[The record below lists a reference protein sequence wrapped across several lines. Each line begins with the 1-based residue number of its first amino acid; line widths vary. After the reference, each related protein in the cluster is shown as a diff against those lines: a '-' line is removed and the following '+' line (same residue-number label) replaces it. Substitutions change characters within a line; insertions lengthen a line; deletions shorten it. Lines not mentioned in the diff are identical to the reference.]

1 MKTLNVL
8 GLISFPLLFLFA
20 GLGMLWLLPVD
31 TAPNFFEQWRINAD
45 RWVEAHIILLI
56 GTMFMIPS
64 SIAVRSQINDRLKSN
79 IATIMVVIVA
89 LTVPLLVGQYAIDF
103 VNPYLANAGADGA
116 NIYNSMQDDVLITTL
131 FYGIPNLVFL
141 ALIILSFIWLLDSNV
156 ARSYKILLTINLV
169 LVLVGNLIHPMFQR
183 TMILCV
189 SITLLPF
196 LIDSLKLTS
205 EWKF

>member
-1 MKTLNVL
+1 ML
-8 GLISFPLLFLFA
+8 GLISFPLLFLFS
-20 GLGMLWLLPVD
+20 GIGMLWLLPVD
-31 TAPNFFEQWRINAD
+31 TAPNFFEQWRINAG
-45 RWVEAHIILLI
+45 RWNEAHIILLI

-64 SIAVRSQINDRLKSN
+64 SIAIRSKINDRLKSN
-79 IATIMVVIVA
+79 IATLLVITVV
-89 LTVPLLVGQYAIDF
+89 LTVPLLIGQYAIDF
-103 VNPYLANAGADGA
+103 VNPHLANAGADGA

-141 ALIILSFIWLLDSNV
+141 ALITLSFIWLLDSNV
-156 ARSYKILLTINLV
+156 ARSYRIVLAVNLV

-196 LIDSLKLTS
+196 LNASLKLASNKTN
-205 EWKF
+205 